1 MKPNFRTIPKFSS
14 WGSYEI
20 HVPWGHLQHT
30 ILDFIQEYGLDL
42 DPDFQRAHVWDEDQR
57 EKYME
62 FCLRGGRTGRVI
74 LFNHTKWNTTAGLSD
89 GEFVIVDGKQR
100 LETVL
105 RFLRNELKVFG
116 HYYKDFEGKLRI
128 TEDRFQFMVNDLPD
142 KKSVLK
148 WYLELNDGGVVH
160 TKAELEKVQ
169 KMLDKENKK

>member
-1 MKPNFRTIPKFSS
+1 M
-14 WGSYEI
+14 
-20 HVPWGHLQHT
+20 
-30 ILDFIQEYGLDL
+30 
-42 DPDFQRAHVWDEDQR
+42 
-57 EKYME
+57 
-62 FCLRGGRTGRVI
+62 
-74 LFNHTKWNTTAGLSD
+74 
-89 GEFVIVDGKQR
+89 
-100 LETVL
+100 ETVL